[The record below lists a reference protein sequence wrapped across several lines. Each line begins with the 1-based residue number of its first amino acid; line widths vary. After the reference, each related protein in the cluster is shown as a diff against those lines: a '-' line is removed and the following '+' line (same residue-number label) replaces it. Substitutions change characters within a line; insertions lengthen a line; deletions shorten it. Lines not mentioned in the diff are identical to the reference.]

1 MTRDERQGLSV
12 QKWINN
18 KCNGI
23 VLAATGVGK
32 TRIALL
38 AIKRFINKN
47 PTKKVLIVVP
57 NDTLVKQW
65 NSEILDWGFSYNCEV
80 TTMFKTSKEELYTT
94 DLLIIDEVHRCLAET
109 LIKVFSVV
117 KYKMLLCLTATLVRV
132 DGMHNYLLEFCPVVD
147 TITMEE
153 AVNNGW
159 ISTFKEYKILLDVD
173 LTEYDK
179 YNQKFNEA
187 FAFFDYNFPLCMSF
201 TGKDGWKSIEKFI
214 KDRCPEYSKR
224 TEFRK
229 IVIPMVYQFTQNLQK
244 RKKFIS
250 SHPKKI
256 EITNKILEAY
266 QNRKCI
272 TFSSTIAMAEKIK
285 YGKVYSGKT
294 SKKEGRA
301 TLEDFL
307 KPGAGVI
314 NSINKLD
321 AGFNCPEASI
331 GIILG
336 YDSSQTKNTQRIGR
350 LIRIF
355 EGKSDA
361 KIFTLVLKGAVEEKW
376 ASNKSTNGY
385 ITLDEDGL
393 NKLLAGEQYTPKKEK
408 QTQLTLR
415 F

>member
-23 VLAATGVGK
+23 VLAPTGVGK

-47 PTKKVLIVVP
+47 PTKKVLVVVP

-80 TTMFKTSKEELYTT
+80 TTMSETSKEECYTT

-132 DGMHNYLLEFCPVVD
+132 DGMHNYLLQFCPVVD

-153 AVNNGW
+153 AVNHGW

-173 LTEYDK
+173 LTEYNE

-187 FAFFDYNFPLCMSF
+187 FAFFDYNFSLCMSF

-224 TEFRK
+224 AEFRK

-266 QNRKCI
+266 QDRKCI

-301 TLEDFL
+301 
-307 KPGAGVI
+307 
-314 NSINKLD
+314 
-321 AGFNCPEASI
+321 I

-336 YDSSQTKNTQRIGR
+336 YDSSQTKNTQSVGR
-350 LIRIF
+350 LTRLF
-355 EGKSDA
+355 EGKNDA
-361 KIFTLVLKGAVEEKW
+361 KIFTLVLKGTVEEKW

-385 ITLDEDGL
+385 ITLDENGL
-393 NKLLAGEQYTPKKEK
+393 DKLLAGEQYTPKKEK